1 VTFVGVLEVKD
12 IKLKLVNF
20 GTRKNSEDI
29 KMSNAMSDSL
39 SSTSSEPRMLERRI
53 SNQRAELTND
63 QQMNYLLAWFN
74 NWSDLQKEDFIPVL
88 AEKLSSKWA
97 AVNGVSDSLSSLT
110 LDNNRPPS
118 LFQCQVKLFTDW
130 VVVWSDDQKN
140 YFIIRLKDID
150 PGFSKKFEHYL
161 EYGKDSPD
169 KDYFEPGV
177 PPELDHSLTSS
188 SETREIPQPKKISF
202 KDPEGPE
209 VSECKLDDSL
219 EEKEEDNINLKNY
232 QTDDDLIKPNQTSLT
247 TIEEDPHCAE
257 LEETE
262 QS

>member
-1 VTFVGVLEVKD
+1 
-12 IKLKLVNF
+12 
-20 GTRKNSEDI
+20 
-29 KMSNAMSDSL
+29 MSTMSDSL

-74 NWSDLQKEDFIPVL
+74 GWSDLQKEDFIPVL

-97 AVNGVSDSLSSLT
+97 AVNGVSDSLNSLT

-188 SETREIPQPKKISF
+188 SETREIPQFPKKISF
-202 KDPEGPE
+202 KDTEGP
-209 VSECKLDDSL
+209 VSESDCKLDDSL
-219 EEKEEDNINLKNY
+219 EEKDEDNINLKNY

-247 TIEEDPHCAE
+247 TIEEDPSCAE
-257 LEETE
+257 IEESE